1 MNFFFSDFHDNSCKT
16 HVMINMVL
24 GYLFGAAITMSLVTV
39 AKYTLGRLRPHFFDV
54 CNLNY
59 STIDCGTNEHP
70 IYVTNYHC
78 PGNSKIAD
86 DFIGSMEAIIE
97 DAHISFVSGHSSYIF
112 QAMTFLALYLQA
124 RLVNTGHFDSFLGKC
139 STISNLFL
147 LKLMP
152 IFAVPTIQMF
162 GFGFAM
168 WVAMTRI
175 TDHMH
180 HPGDVIGGSLLGIMV
195 SIINITVFM
204 RLFKIR
210 NEAKV
215 DEYTSLL

>member
-1 MNFFFSDFHDNSCKT
+1 MKHFSTEESFFSDFHDKSCKT

-86 DFIGSMEAIIE
+86 DFVISMEAIIE

-139 STISNLFL
+139 SKIKSNLIFFFL
-147 LKLMP
+147 NLP
-152 IFAVPTIQMF
+152 Q
-162 GFGFAM
+162 
-168 WVAMTRI
+168 
-175 TDHMH
+175 
-180 HPGDVIGGSLLGIMV
+180 
-195 SIINITVFM
+195 N
-204 RLFKIR
+204 
-210 NEAKV
+210 
-215 DEYTSLL
+215 